1 MGEKH
6 ISNHSTQMTVGTAA
20 SNAVVS
26 TSTKV
31 DAARTT
37 GLRVKKI
44 MAAMT
49 FAGKTEGEGPFF
61 VGISQSGWT
70 DTEISEAIIADP
82 QGPQDGSD
90 QDEAVREIVPIW
102 VIPQGGTESDVD
114 QGEIRF
120 RKIPYFW
127 HNVPEGTGIS
137 FWVMNKTG
145 AQATTGLVVNVHSI
159 IVGEWNRD

>member
-1 MGEKH
+1 MG
-6 ISNHSTQMTVGTAA
+6 SAA
-20 SNAVVS
+20 SNVVVS

-37 GLRVKKI
+37 GMRIAKI

-49 FAGKTEGEGPFF
+49 YTGKTEGEGPFF
-61 VGISQSGWT
+61 VGIAQSGWT
-70 DTEISEAIIADP
+70 DAEITEAIIADP

-90 QDEAVREIVPIW
+90 QDEAIREVVPIW
-102 VIPQGGTESDVD
+102 VIPEGGTETDAD
-114 QGEIRF
+114 GGEIRF

-137 FWVMNKTG
+137 FWLMNKSGGT
-145 AQATTGLVVNVHSI
+145 ATTGLVVNVHSV